1 MTTRRLVGVWVLLA
15 IVMSANGVFRE
26 AVLKDA
32 MTADE
37 ANLASAVI
45 GVFLI
50 LGVTRLFLG
59 PLKGARRSTLIR
71 VSAAFVVMTVA
82 FEFAIGR
89 LVDRKTWG
97 ELIENY
103 ALWRG
108 HLWPIVLAV
117 LAATPFLWSTRSSER
132 QSPSSTSSTSSTS
145 SASST

>member
-1 MTTRRLVGVWVLLA
+1 
-15 IVMSANGVFRE
+15 MSANGVFRE
-26 AVLKDA
+26 AVLNDA
-32 MTADE
+32 MTADR

-50 LGVTRLFLG
+50 LVITRLFFRPLG
-59 PLKGARRSTLIR
+59 GAPTSMLVRT
-71 VSAAFVVMTVA
+71 SAALIIMTVV
-82 FEFAIGR
+82 FELAIGR

-117 LAATPFLWSTRSSER
+117 LAATPFLWSKRRSER
-132 QSPSSTSSTSSTS
+132 QSAWSTSRTSSTSSTSSTWS
-145 SASST
+145 TSST

>member
-32 MTADE
+32 MTAGE

-50 LGVTRLFLG
+50 LVITRLFFRPLG
-59 PLKGARRSTLIR
+59 GAPTSMLVRT
-71 VSAAFVVMTVA
+71 SAALIIMTVV

-117 LAATPFLWSTRSSER
+117 LAATPFLWSKRWSER
-132 QSPSSTSSTSSTS
+132 QAPSSTSSTSST
-145 SASST
+145 

>member
-26 AVLKDA
+26 TVLKDA
-32 MTADE
+32 MTADK

-50 LGVTRLFLG
+50 LGVTRLFFG

-71 VSAAFVVMTVA
+71 VSVALVIMTVV

-117 LAATPFLWSTRSSER
+117 LAATPFLWSKRWSER

-145 SASST
+145 RTSST

>member
-26 AVLKDA
+26 TVLKDA

-45 GVFLI
+45 GILLI
-50 LGVTRLFLG
+50 LGVTRLFFRPLG
-59 PLKGARRSTLIR
+59 GAPTSMLVRTSVALVI
-71 VSAAFVVMTVA
+71 MTVV

-145 SASST
+145 SPSST